1 MKLDLLNQGLA
12 FEPVLVPDERAV
24 TESRDAKGPRFVVTR
39 KEEPRLMDEITN
51 EGEENRTSMISAA
64 VNSTAISTRALELDS
79 DNALVKRAR
88 DGEYN
93 AFEILF
99 ERHRQLV
106 YRFAYQMVPRRD
118 DAEDIV
124 QEAFVR
130 AYQNL
135 HRYRDEAK
143 FTTWLLRIVSNLC
156 TDQARMKN
164 RREALEQQE
173 ASGALVW
180 MTEGNVEDP
189 VGDLEAERRVKVLR
203 TALNALP
210 PHHRQVIILRDLEE
224 REYSEIAGILSCTV
238 GGAKL
243 RVLRARRAL
252 RDRVAPFLSE

>member
-1 MKLDLLNQGLA
+1 
-12 FEPVLVPDERAV
+12 
-24 TESRDAKGPRFVVTR
+24 
-39 KEEPRLMDEITN
+39 MDELITTS
-51 EGEENRTSMISAA
+51 EENEQSMIS
-64 VNSTAISTRALELDS
+64 VALSSPKLNLIEQDS
-79 DNALVKRAR
+79 DNALVRRAR
-88 DGEYN
+88 DGDFS

-99 ERHRQLV
+99 ERHRQLA
-106 YRFAYQMVPRRD
+106 YRFAYQMAPRRD

-156 TDQARMKN
+156 TDQARMRT
-164 RREALEQQE
+164 RRDALEQQE

-180 MTEGNVEDP
+180 MTQGDTDDP
-189 VGDLEAERRVKVLR
+189 VANMEAERRVKILR
-203 TALNALP
+203 TALGALP
-210 PHHRQVIILRDLEE
+210 VHHRSVIVLRDLEE
-224 REYSEIAGILSCTV
+224 RGYDEIAEILGCSI

-252 RDRVAPFLSE
+252 KDRVAPFLSE